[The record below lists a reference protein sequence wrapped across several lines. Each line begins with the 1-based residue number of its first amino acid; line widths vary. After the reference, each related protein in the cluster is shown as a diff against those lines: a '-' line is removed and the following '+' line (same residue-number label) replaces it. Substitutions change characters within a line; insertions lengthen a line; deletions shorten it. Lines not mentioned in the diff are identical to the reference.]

1 MADAPSLIRDVHAAG
16 AMVLRP
22 GREVLLV
29 HRERYD
35 DWSFP
40 KGKVDPGEHPV
51 ATAVRE
57 VQEETGLVV
66 RLGRPLPSQRYPN
79 GKTMKTVHYWAGR
92 VIAGDDVSGFEPNAE
107 IAAVRWV
114 PVDEAATL
122 LTYERDRELLE
133 TAWGS
138 RKRTHAL
145 VVQRHSRACARSEW
159 TEEDRL
165 RPLEEPGLRQ
175 AQTLGPLL
183 AAYDVRRLVTSPA
196 TRCRETLAPY
206 AAATGVDPEPVEEL
220 TEQAASAPG
229 GPAAVAAVVTR
240 LVEGLH
246 ASRRGTVL
254 CTHRPVL
261 PMVFEALG
269 VDDPGLAPGE
279 MVVVHLR
286 KGRVVATEQHL
297 PRE

>member
-1 MADAPSLIRDVHAAG
+1 MAAAPSLTRDVHAAG
-16 AMVLRP
+16 AVVFRP

-57 VQEETGLVV
+57 VEEETGLRVS
-66 RLGRPLPSQRYPN
+66 LGRPLPSHRYPN
-79 GKTMKTVHYWAGR
+79 ARAMKTVHYWTGR
-92 VIAGDDVSGFEPNAE
+92 VVGADDVSGFEPNAE
-107 IAAVRWV
+107 ISDVRWV
-114 PVDEAATL
+114 PVDEAAAL
-122 LTYERDRELLE
+122 LSYERDQALLQ
-133 TAWGS
+133 TARAS
-138 RKRTHAL
+138 RRRTQAL

-159 TEEDRL
+159 TDDDRL
-165 RPLEEPGLRQ
+165 RPLERPGLLQ
-175 AQTLGPLL
+175 AEALGPLL

-206 AAATGVDPEPVEEL
+206 AATAGVDLEPLEEL
-220 TEQAASAPG
+220 TEEAATGRG
-229 GPAAVAAVVTR
+229 GPAAVAAAVTG
-240 LVEGLH
+240 LVDDLH
-246 ASRRGTVL
+246 AGRRGIVL

-286 KGRVVATEQHL
+286 RGRVLATEQHL
-297 PRE
+297 PH